1 MLVCHSF
8 ISYNNAYGQ
17 CVYISIMLLYT
28 LFISIQL
35 QDFKDLPILNL
46 EFLQQNVFSGSQTKC
61 TTADAWAP
69 CGPFRI
75 RVVIDQLNNL
85 FKCMVV
91 QVQVVVLL
99 HCTMYLWLTNSL
111 LSLLRI
117 NSLLHILVL
126 AEQGRTLSCM

>member
-1 MLVCHSF
+1 
-8 ISYNNAYGQ
+8 
-17 CVYISIMLLYT
+17 
-28 LFISIQL
+28 
-35 QDFKDLPILNL
+35 
-46 EFLQQNVFSGSQTKC
+46 
-61 TTADAWAP
+61 
-69 CGPFRI
+69 
-75 RVVIDQLNNL
+75 
-85 FKCMVV
+85 MVV